1 MTATSDSDRS
11 MSNHPPRYPTP
22 AFLQRMLRASESTG
36 ALSVQ
41 QYSQITSEIQTLRRD
56 LEQRACSATWM
67 SNCWES
73 GEAFPPAAQTTPMR
87 ACGCERCRPIGRL
100 WPAHYSAPPCRVA
113 RKGAPIKF
121 LSYECYLESLSDEQ
135 AAELPSSPS
144 GIALRAIRE
153 GRIRLRRRRTRTAGR
168 RRISRT

>member
-22 AFLQRMLRASESTG
+22 ASLQRMLRASESTG

-41 QYSQITSEIQTLRRD
+41 QCSQISMELQTLRRD
-56 LEQRACSATWM
+56 LEQRACSATWF

-73 GEAFPPAAQTTPMR
+73 GEPFPPAAPTTPMR
-87 ACGCERCRPIGRL
+87 VCGCERCKPGGRL
-100 WPAHYSAPPCRVA
+100 WPPHYSAPPCRVA
-113 RKGAPIKF
+113 RKGGAINF
-121 LSYECYLESLSDEQ
+121 LSYECYLESLPDEQ

-153 GRIRLRRRRTRTAGR
+153 GRIRLRRQRTHTAPRRF
-168 RRISRT
+168 SR

>member
-1 MTATSDSDRS
+1 MSHFDRF
-11 MSNHPPRYPTP
+11 MPNHLPRRPTP
-22 AFLQRMLRASESTG
+22 ASLERMLRGSESTG

-41 QYSQITSEIQTLRRD
+41 QRGQISMELQTLRRD
-56 LEQRACSATWM
+56 LEQRTCSAAWL

-73 GEAFPPAAQTTPMR
+73 GETFPPAAQTTPMR
-87 ACGCERCRPIGRL
+87 ACGCERCRPSGRL

-113 RKGAPIKF
+113 RNGAAIKF
-121 LSYECYLESLSDEQ
+121 LSYECYLESLPDEQ

-153 GRIRLRRRRTRTAGR
+153 GRIRLRRRRTRTAPR
-168 RRISRT
+168 RFSR